1 MNKIFLDLYKHHLW
15 ANLSLLDA
23 CEQLPDE
30 GLDAGATGTYGAIR
44 DTLVHL
50 FAAEGRYLAGM
61 TGRDAAPDA
70 LKEGTFPGIAELK
83 ERARASGEELID
95 LAGSVTS
102 NEVIRV
108 ERGGQRYEIPISI
121 FFAQAINHGTEHR
134 SHVCTALTQ
143 QGIEPP
149 GLDVWHYLRSGAARR

>member
-1 MNKIFLDLYKHHLW
+1 MSEIFSDLYKHHLW
-15 ANLSLLDA
+15 ANLNLLDA

-30 GLDAGATGTYGAIR
+30 GLDVGATGTYGTIR

-61 TGRDAAPDA
+61 TGRGEAPDA

-83 ERARASGEELID
+83 RHGRVSGEQLIA
-95 LAGSVTS
+95 LAGSMTS
-102 NEVIRV
+102 NDVINV

-121 FFAQAINHGTEHR
+121 FFAQAINHATEHR
-134 SHVCTALTQ
+134 SHVCTILTQ

-149 GLDVWHYLRSGAARR
+149 NLDVWQYLRSGAAR